1 MRPYKTPPPKVRKA
15 SKAKDLIMPRVPPG
29 VLIWFPHDT
38 PKPHSSEPV
47 GRTLNSGNSAIQ
59 HVR

>member
-1 MRPYKTPPPKVRKA
+1 MVSENR
-15 SKAKDLIMPRVPPG
+15 
-29 VLIWFPHDT
+29 

-59 HVR
+59 YVRVNHGCLHILVAKPFLNGSDIIPVLRPLGHL

>member
-1 MRPYKTPPPKVRKA
+1 MVSENR
-15 SKAKDLIMPRVPPG
+15 
-29 VLIWFPHDT
+29 

-59 HVR
+59 YVRVNHGCLGVPSTRSGQALWPSSSSAVRRS